1 MRLSEDQREN
11 RHEILYSDS
20 LIGNAKKLERNE
32 GKEKIAKRFFWLFL
46 MFIDPITVIDQSDQ
60 SDQSIPNSAVS
71 WPADRPDRTD
81 QSADQ
86 WGHLARGG
94 GQLAN
99 EGSVPSRAPISTIDQ
114 VIDHGPGVAKLFF
127 LHPIF
132 LIILLHPSISSSSHL
147 LLLSSV
153 SSSIPPLPP
162 FLSPHRLLLLLV
174 YTSVFFLLCT
184 HFLFPLHLFH
194 FLLDVI
200 KNLILLHLLHLI
212 RFSPNPPSA
221 VIKLVFLRRLLFFT
235 Q

>member
-1 MRLSEDQREN
+1 MPKNLKEMKEKKKSQRGFFG
-11 RHEILYSDS
+11 SSSCS
-20 LIGNAKKLERNE
+20 LIRSQWSIRATSLTN
-32 GKEKIAKRFFWLFL
+32 
-46 MFIDPITVIDQSDQ
+46 QS
-60 SDQSIPNSAVS
+60 PTRPSA
-71 WPADRPDRTD
+71 DLQTDPDRTD

>member
-60 SDQSIPNSAVS
+60 SDQSIPDSAVS

-114 VIDHGPGVAKLFF
+114 VIDHGPEVAKLFF

-162 FLSPHRLLLLLV
+162 FPLSTPSPPPRLHKC
-174 YTSVFFLLCT
+174 FLLTLYTFSVSPPPLSFSSRCNKKPYSSPST
-184 HFLFPLHLFH
+184 PSHPLF
-194 FLLDVI
+194 
-200 KNLILLHLLHLI
+200 
-212 RFSPNPPSA
+212 S
-221 VIKLVFLRRLLFFT
+221 
-235 Q
+235 

>member
-1 MRLSEDQREN
+1 MPKNLKEMKEKKKSQRGFFG
-11 RHEILYSDS
+11 SSSCS
-20 LIGNAKKLERNE
+20 LIRSQWSIRATSLTN
-32 GKEKIAKRFFWLFL
+32 
-46 MFIDPITVIDQSDQ
+46 QS
-60 SDQSIPNSAVS
+60 PTRPSA
-71 WPADRPDRTD
+71 DLQTDTDRTD

-114 VIDHGPGVAKLFF
+114 VIDHGPEVAKLFF

-162 FLSPHRLLLLLV
+162 FPLSTPSPPPRLHKC
-174 YTSVFFLLCT
+174 FLLTLYTFSVSPPPLSFSSRCNKKPYSSPST
-184 HFLFPLHLFH
+184 PSHPLF
-194 FLLDVI
+194 
-200 KNLILLHLLHLI
+200 
-212 RFSPNPPSA
+212 S
-221 VIKLVFLRRLLFFT
+221 
-235 Q
+235 